1 MAGSGQRPRTT
12 VPRICGRGVAA
23 AVVTVPLGLHQGL
36 DPNASGDY
44 RQPPYRMG
52 PLTRTDSPC

>member
-1 MAGSGQRPRTT
+1 MAGSGQHPRTT
-12 VPRICGRGVAA
+12 VPRVRGRGVAA
-23 AVVTVPLGLHQGL
+23 AVIVLLGLHQGV

-52 PLTRTDSPC
+52 LLTRTDSPC